1 MTSARNRAVPWYCR
15 VLSSVVAQSRQR
27 APGRQRKDKC
37 AVRWASVVFWF
48 YAAGAAVLIALR
60 VYLQIYI
67 EHGDR
72 LDRLARSVP
81 AVRAP
86 TLVPL
91 QNALIR
97 LFSGLIFY
105 LLLPAAMLLFAWK
118 AAVFPAWGFCLFAV
132 ATAIIA
138 SHVML
143 PFSRFSWRSR
153 GVLSVGAA
161 IIAGGVMLGFGPPH
175 RPFDLFRANLS
186 GQWLFG
192 EYLRKANLG
201 DANLR
206 DAILAAAILKAPT

>member
-1 MTSARNRAVPWYCR
+1 
-15 VLSSVVAQSRQR
+15 
-27 APGRQRKDKC
+27 
-37 AVRWASVVFWF
+37 
-48 YAAGAAVLIALR
+48 
-60 VYLQIYI
+60 
-67 EHGDR
+67 
-72 LDRLARSVP
+72 
-81 AVRAP
+81 
-86 TLVPL
+86 LVPL

>member
-1 MTSARNRAVPWYCR
+1 
-15 VLSSVVAQSRQR
+15 
-27 APGRQRKDKC
+27 
-37 AVRWASVVFWF
+37 
-48 YAAGAAVLIALR
+48 
-60 VYLQIYI
+60 
-67 EHGDR
+67 
-72 LDRLARSVP
+72 
-81 AVRAP
+81 
-86 TLVPL
+86 LVPL

-206 DAILAAAILKAPT
+206 DAILAAAILNGADLTRANLSHAEVSGARLRGADLTRANLSGADLTFAILAAAILKAPT